1 MPSFISTLSLLFILN
16 ILLAIVIIFLERK
29 NPTST
34 LAWLMV
40 LVLLPNIGFIL
51 YLIFGQNLSKQKIFK
66 LKTEEDQ
73 LLRKMVLEQ
82 ISYLK
87 NNKIYFNDPSIQ
99 QYQDMIHMHLMSS
112 DSIFSQNNEV
122 EIFTD
127 GKEKFDALIGS
138 IEEAQD
144 HIHMLY
150 YILKNDSLGK
160 RIVDALTR
168 KAKEGVEV
176 RLLYDAV
183 GGHSLPRNFFKE
195 LKAAGGQVGSFFPF
209 KIPLINFRINFRNHR
224 KLAIID
230 GKSGFIGG
238 FNIGNEYLG
247 LDKKFGYWRDTH
259 LKLTGSAVQMI
270 QIRFMLDWQYASKET
285 IAYHSRYFPEITTD
299 GKTGIQIVSS
309 GPDSEQEQIKNGYL
323 KMIHSAR
330 ESIYIQTPYF
340 IPDESILSALRI
352 AALSGIDVRL
362 MIPSKPDHMFV
373 YWATYSYIGEL
384 LKSGVRTFV
393 YDKGFIHAKTIVVD
407 GKLASVGTANIDVR
421 SFKLNFEVNAFI
433 YDTVTSSKLKS
444 IFEKDMTDCSEITN
458 EVYNQRSKIIKF
470 KESVFR
476 LLSPIL

>member
-168 KAKEGVEV
+168 KAKEYVN
-176 RLLYDAV
+176 D
-183 GGHSLPRNFFKE
+183 PDT
-195 LKAAGGQVGSFFPF
+195 AA
-209 KIPLINFRINFRNHR
+209 
-224 KLAIID
+224 
-230 GKSGFIGG
+230 
-238 FNIGNEYLG
+238 E
-247 LDKKFGYWRDTH
+247 
-259 LKLTGSAVQMI
+259 
-270 QIRFMLDWQYASKET
+270 
-285 IAYHSRYFPEITTD
+285 
-299 GKTGIQIVSS
+299 
-309 GPDSEQEQIKNGYL
+309 
-323 KMIHSAR
+323 
-330 ESIYIQTPYF
+330 
-340 IPDESILSALRI
+340 
-352 AALSGIDVRL
+352 
-362 MIPSKPDHMFV
+362 
-373 YWATYSYIGEL
+373 
-384 LKSGVRTFV
+384 
-393 YDKGFIHAKTIVVD
+393 
-407 GKLASVGTANIDVR
+407 
-421 SFKLNFEVNAFI
+421 
-433 YDTVTSSKLKS
+433 
-444 IFEKDMTDCSEITN
+444 
-458 EVYNQRSKIIKF
+458 
-470 KESVFR
+470 
-476 LLSPIL
+476 